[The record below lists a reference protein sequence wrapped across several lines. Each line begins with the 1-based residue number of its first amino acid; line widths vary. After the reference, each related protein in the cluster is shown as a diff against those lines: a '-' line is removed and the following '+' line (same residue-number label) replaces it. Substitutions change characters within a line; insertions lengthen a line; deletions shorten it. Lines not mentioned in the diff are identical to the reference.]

1 MLGGAAAL
9 LAVAAAAL
17 TAVTLAA
24 GPAAAAGTGTGYLH
38 TSGNKIVDSTGAT
51 VRLTGLNWFGMETD
65 NHTFHGLWAGRP
77 ATWTQQLD
85 HMAQLG
91 FNTIRV
97 PYTGDSLRSGAQAT
111 SINTDTNPDLVGLSP
126 LQILDKVVNYAGSK
140 GMRIILD
147 RHRPTAA
154 GQTAL
159 WYTGAVSEASE
170 ISDWQMLAS
179 RYANNPTVVGAD
191 LFNEPHADGTEP
203 NGTGSCWGCGDT
215 TKDWRLAAERIGNAI
230 LQTNAYWLIFVEGV
244 SCDGGGGTPNVWDNI
259 PDDPMA
265 CDWWGGNLSQAGT
278 FPVRLNVA
286 NRLVYSAHDY
296 GISVYDRQPWFK
308 DPNFPNNLPDV
319 WDHFWGYLYKQNIA
333 PVLVGEFGSTLANPL
348 DTQWMTKLMS
358 YMGSG
363 VNGMSFTYWSWNP
376 DSGDTG
382 GIVSDD
388 WNTVNQ
394 AKMAIVGPYLIPPTG
409 GGPTTAPP
417 TTTPPTTTPPT
428 TAPPT
433 TRPPSTAPPTT
444 APPTTPPPTGGA
456 CTATYT
462 VTNQWPGSPG
472 GFQASVTVKAGNAP
486 ISRWTVGWTFANGQT
501 ITQLWSGA
509 LTTSGS
515 AVTVTNMPY
524 NGSVPANGTT
534 TFGFTGTWNGTTNA
548 VPTLTCT
555 A

>member
-1 MLGGAAAL
+1 MGLRRIRTRGAVGGAVAL
-9 LAVAAAAL
+9 AAVAAAAL
-17 TAVTLAA
+17 VAVTLTA
-24 GPAAAAGTGTGYLH
+24 GTASAGTGTGYLH

-51 VRLTGLNWFGMETD
+51 VRLTGINWFGMETD
-65 NHTFHGLWAGRP
+65 NHTFHGLWAGKP
-77 ATWTQQLD
+77 ASWTQQID

-97 PYTGDSLRSGAQAT
+97 PYTGDSLRSGATAT
-111 SINTDTNPDLVGLSP
+111 SINTDTNPDLIGLSP
-126 LQILDKVVNYAGSK
+126 LQILDKVVNYAGGK

-147 RHRPTAA
+147 RHRPTAS

-159 WYTGAVSEASE
+159 WYSGTATEASE
-170 ISDWQMLAS
+170 IADWQMLAT

-230 LQTNAYWLIFVEGV
+230 LGTNSNWLIFVEGV
-244 SCDGGGGTPNVWDNI
+244 SCDGNGGSPNPYDNI

-265 CDWWGGNLSQAGT
+265 CDWWGGNLSKAGT
-278 FPVRLNVA
+278 YPVRLNVA

-308 DPNFPNNLPDV
+308 DSNFPNNLPDV
-319 WDHFWGYLYKQNIA
+319 WDHFWGYLYKQNVA
-333 PVLVGEFGSTLANPL
+333 PILVGEFGSTLANPL
-348 DTQWMTKLMS
+348 DTQWMTKLMA
-358 YMGSG
+358 YMGTG
-363 VNGMSFTYWSWNP
+363 TNGMSFTYWSWNP

-382 GIVSDD
+382 GIVGDD

-394 AKMAIVGPYLIPPTG
+394 AKMNIIGPYLNPPAGGGGST
-409 GGPTTAPP
+409 GGPTSNPP
-417 TTTPPTTTPPT
+417 TSSRPPTSSQPPT
-428 TAPPT
+428 
-433 TRPPSTAPPTT
+433 SS
-444 APPTTPPPTGGA
+444 PPPATGA

-462 VTNQWPGSPG
+462 VTSQWPGSPG
-472 GFQASVTVKAGNAP
+472 GFQGSVTVKAGTSA
-486 ISRWTVGWTFANGQT
+486 ISKWTVKWTFANGQT
-501 ITQLWSGA
+501 IGQLWNGTLS
-509 LTTSGS
+509 TSGS
-515 AVTVTNMPY
+515 AVTVTNAAY
-524 NGSVPANGTT
+524 NGTIPANGSTE
-534 TFGFTGTWNGTTNA
+534 FGFTGTWSGTNA